1 MAAFIEE
8 NIHVSNSDVLEFTK
22 VNGNLKCVQWLK
34 EKNNHVENKPVEMA
48 YHRSLEKLFNEKKIL
63 QKSISRA
70 NGKQNFE
77 NFLSNSF
84 LMPKAK
90 LCLRVSK
97 ISSTKSVTIHDDLKQ
112 KSLLLNKAELE
123 VSNLNEKLNE
133 SIDKLDSS
141 ENKLS
146 KCKLNL
152 KRTKAREQYSSS
164 KVKILESQMVPR
176 ETEISCCQE
185 KDNIIFELKKS
196 LKEKDKTICELKI
209 NCDYLEGVVQDID
222 KAQRTLTVF
231 DVKSR
236 KYTTILKQ
244 CIYELLQHN
253 VSAAKVNPVIKSVLS
268 LVNVQPNALPAKST
282 ILDMNLQ
289 RLCLSQKH
297 LAEVF
302 SAEKNTTL
310 LTDETSKFGNKFMG
324 FEASDSKGNLWVL
337 GLRDIETKSAEDTL
351 KVLKEILQDLN
362 EISDSVDNSVSK
374 DILKHISAT
383 LSDRAATEVKFN
395 NLLESYRA
403 EILPL
408 VYANFDQFSDQEK
421 RSVENLCNF
430 FCGLH
435 SLVNFAVAAQSSITE
450 VEKGIFNGPG
460 PIFDKSFLKEC
471 EPGTC
476 RLVRT
481 ASKAFAS
488 GSGAD
493 EKSGCQGPFREYI
506 KDFLKEKKLH
516 ALPLKPYRGSR
527 FNILFENASS
537 IYFLNRQLK
546 LFLESYGASNRLLK
560 SILHDLKTPEFIAG
574 VKALGLICTFI
585 TCPLWH
591 ILEDKSVSIIDMN
604 TKYLQLTNFFIDASE
619 NTEDFMKGKLLPFG
633 DDTYIVED
641 HNYTCL
647 MEPSEYDGV
656 VQTYLQVL
664 FLSLGKLSNKLFKDH
679 LPGGK
684 LVGMDP
690 TVVAK
695 FKCTPKTSCFA
706 ESVFSQLDH
715 LLKSKPN
722 LSTLAAE
729 AYITFSNNKTLN
741 WLLNKPELERNIL
754 IEEATKNVKTVEK
767 I

>member
-1 MAAFIEE
+1 MSSNDRFKLIFDIKAGKDVQSSAIDKFAEDYLAVYLSAGQQSDSRDRLQLCIILKSKPDVKQKRWKRKISSLKGCTTRKARQSYGTDAIEVTTD
-8 NIHVSNSDVLEFTK
+8 VSTT
-22 VNGNLKCVQWLK
+22 
-34 EKNNHVENKPVEMA
+34 A
-48 YHRSLEKLFNEKKIL
+48 LEKLQNDFLDTHINLSADQCKHITLSTVQQSQSGLWHSEQIRNIISVVEEYIVLMFSRNNKNSALIAVAGNVDYWPYIRYYKHHKTCQGWIPEEELHSILKMTFKEKLKPPVVVPEGRRSVFMYLKVEKDFLRFVLAEDGVEIDQDYVSFSLRFSHGANLRFETNDAPQIPSLTCNFPEPAKDIPPSSFPTTQGIIDDLTRTIEPLTQDVVIQTTESFITTCTVIGDDCKICGEGQLDQRAIWVGCSSKSPCSYWVHARLNHQNVNLLGIITSSQEAKVKAKSRRPKVKLAFSEKK
-63 QKSISRA
+63 
-70 NGKQNFE
+70 NGK
-77 NFLSNSF
+77 
-84 LMPKAK
+84 
-90 LCLRVSK
+90 
-97 ISSTKSVTIHDDLKQ
+97 I
-112 KSLLLNKAELE
+112 AELE

-383 LSDRAATEVKFN
+383 LSDRAATEVK
-395 NLLESYRA
+395 
-403 EILPL
+403 
-408 VYANFDQFSDQEK
+408 
-421 RSVENLCNF
+421 
-430 FCGLH
+430 
-435 SLVNFAVAAQSSITE
+435 
-450 VEKGIFNGPG
+450 
-460 PIFDKSFLKEC
+460 
-471 EPGTC
+471 
-476 RLVRT
+476 
-481 ASKAFAS
+481 
-488 GSGAD
+488 
-493 EKSGCQGPFREYI
+493 
-506 KDFLKEKKLH
+506 
-516 ALPLKPYRGSR
+516 
-527 FNILFENASS
+527 
-537 IYFLNRQLK
+537 
-546 LFLESYGASNRLLK
+546 
-560 SILHDLKTPEFIAG
+560 
-574 VKALGLICTFI
+574 
-585 TCPLWH
+585 
-591 ILEDKSVSIIDMN
+591 
-604 TKYLQLTNFFIDASE
+604 
-619 NTEDFMKGKLLPFG
+619 
-633 DDTYIVED
+633 
-641 HNYTCL
+641 
-647 MEPSEYDGV
+647 
-656 VQTYLQVL
+656 
-664 FLSLGKLSNKLFKDH
+664 
-679 LPGGK
+679 
-684 LVGMDP
+684 
-690 TVVAK
+690 
-695 FKCTPKTSCFA
+695 
-706 ESVFSQLDH
+706 
-715 LLKSKPN
+715 
-722 LSTLAAE
+722 
-729 AYITFSNNKTLN
+729 
-741 WLLNKPELERNIL
+741 
-754 IEEATKNVKTVEK
+754 
-767 I
+767 